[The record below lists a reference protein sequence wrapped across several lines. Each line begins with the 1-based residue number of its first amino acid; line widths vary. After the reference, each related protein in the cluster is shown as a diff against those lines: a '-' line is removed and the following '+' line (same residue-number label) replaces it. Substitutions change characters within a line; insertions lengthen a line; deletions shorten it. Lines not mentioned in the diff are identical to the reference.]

1 MYLAQMTD
9 NPVTVYIKIQ
19 NDEKHSV
26 SLGDVLENDFYFYLC
41 VYVAMV
47 NRTYSSMSF
56 KNCQQ
61 VRVLTQATC
70 NKKIPSLSVP
80 FYGVYVGS

>member
-19 NDEKHSV
+19 NDKKHSV
-26 SLGDVLENDFYFYLC
+26 SLVDVLENYFYFHLC

-61 VRVLTQATC
+61 VHVLTQAIR
-70 NKKIPSLSVP
+70 KPHPFLYLSM
-80 FYGVYVGS
+80 VYM